1 MNELIVEAIDH
12 KLQISYRFQF
22 LKIKSRL
29 FRKKKNQSRIEVSS
43 SFAENLK
50 KIMIYLRKWNNTF
63 LSVSIWP
70 ETR

>member
-50 KIMIYLRKWNNTF
+50 KIMI
-63 LSVSIWP
+63 
-70 ETR
+70 